1 MNNPHEYMDSRMLH
15 AFMDGEL
22 GGPQEEVLFQKLSA
36 STELRAE
43 MQDHIA
49 IRKAIQHDIEA
60 FTPPASASAAI
71 FATLGFS
78 IPASTATA
86 ASGGSL
92 TAAAL
97 PRNMWFSAGSAI
109 LATVAAVMLY
119 LQFPLAFD
127 NIGNMVERVVSSPS
141 GSLVIEESAPLGD
154 LNVIPSTPLQHQTAQ
169 AALTTEFAPAT
180 MPAAVQVRDVTPRD
194 MQLLAEAVRAPE
206 TAGNVRAD
214 QVRFYDLIPN
224 PDGIT
229 FYARNVALRSDPSPT
244 VVSQSDPWFSNMNLG
259 AMYAIADHH
268 AIGIEG
274 GREPFSQH
282 FFGNENGVR
291 VRYEQNPLAYWATAV
306 YQFTGDALLP
316 HVHPFAQLQAGGAF
330 DLGPLARATLGF
342 KFKPFDRIAVV
353 VGAEGSVLMYRFQNN
368 WFSTNKVGMTY
379 GVSYEF

>member
-1 MNNPHEYMDSRMLH
+1 MNNPNEYMDSRMLH

-22 GGPQEEVLFQKLSA
+22 GGPQEEMLFNKLS
-36 STELRAE
+36 SSSELRAE

-78 IPASTATA
+78 IPASTAKA
-86 ASGGSL
+86 AT
-92 TAAAL
+92 TAAAAASY
-97 PRNMWFSAGSAI
+97 RTMGFGAASAL
-109 LATVAAVMLY
+109 LATIAAVMLY
-119 LQFPLAFD
+119 LQFPLPFD
-127 NIGNMVERVVSSPS
+127 TIGSVVERVVSAPS
-141 GSLVIEESAPLGD
+141 GSIVIEESAPVAD
-154 LNVIPSTPLQHQTAQ
+154 LPVVPANPVQHRSPLA
-169 AALTTEFAPAT
+169 APAPIAASV
-180 MPAAVQVRDVTPRD
+180 PAVVQVREVTPRD
-194 MQLLAEAVRAPE
+194 MQLLAEAVREPEAP
-206 TAGNVRAD
+206 GRVRAD
-214 QVRFYDLIPN
+214 QVQFYDLIPN

-229 FYARNVALRSDPSPT
+229 FYARNVAMRSDPSPT
-244 VVSQSDPWFSNMNLG
+244 VVSQTDSWFSNMNLG
-259 AMYAIADHH
+259 VMYAIGDHH

-274 GREPFSQH
+274 GREAFSQH
-282 FFGNENGVR
+282 FFGSEYGLP

-306 YQFTGDALLP
+306 YQFTGEPLLP

-330 DLGPLARATLGF
+330 DLGPLGRATLGI

-368 WFSTNKVGMTY
+368 WFSTNKIGMTY